1 MDNNF
6 EERVEVLEK
15 KVTCLEGITKVQSQ
29 MIDTLE
35 RLISN
40 LQKQIKIQDEKTD
53 LVKKLEDTNTSAI
66 KAMMASFDSLCE
78 LVKDSFVEEETE

>member
-6 EERVEVLEK
+6 EERVEKLEK
-15 KVTCLEGITKVQSQ
+15 KVTCLEGITKVQGQ

-35 RLISN
+35 NLIVN
-40 LQKQIKIQDEKTD
+40 LKEQISIQDEKTN
-53 LVKKLEDTNTSAI
+53 LIKTMTDTNISAI

-78 LVKDSFVEEETE
+78 LVKEGIEEEETK